1 MKKII
6 NIDRKPIMVDT
17 ETAFV
22 TSIDRSTRGIDDVYV
37 IPEDAH
43 IEWRSRMFPDK
54 TIEADVKKDDILVTF
69 YDKDLGTDFVIC
81 VMSGNFVQR
90 GNTSIID
97 KWTKAKM
104 ALANGVDLVIEL
116 PTVYSVSSAEN
127 FAEGAIKLLDSLK
140 IVDTISFGIEAK
152 DIASLNNIA
161 NVFYMEPKEYTNI
174 LNHELKKGISFPK
187 ARENAVMMYL
197 NDIKQYANILTGANN
212 ILAIEY
218 LKAIKKL
225 KSKLNP
231 IGIRREKVLY
241 NDEIIIDD
249 FASATAIRKMIATGQ
264 FEEIQKVMPKS
275 SYALLADELRR
286 GHYVLDLSKFQKEI
300 IYNLRKMKVGDIA
313 QLADVSEGLENA
325 IKNAA
330 NSCNNVVDF
339 VNIVKCKRYTQT
351 RIQRILIYALLGIT
365 SEKMMTSKKTTPY
378 ARILGFNEKG
388 KKLISQIVKHNK
400 RAQIVTSVK
409 KYMDES
415 KNKALKEML
424 ETDIFATNV
433 YTLGY
438 ESDSW
443 SNLDY
448 TNKIIT
454 M

>member
-1 MKKII
+1 MSKVLGIIAEYNPFHNGHLYHIKKSIE
-6 NIDRKPIMVDT
+6 
-17 ETAFV
+17 ETGA
-22 TSIDRSTRGIDDVYV
+22 SS
-37 IPEDAH
+37 
-43 IEWRSRMFPDK
+43 
-54 TIEADVKKDDILVTF
+54 
-69 YDKDLGTDFVIC
+69 VIC

-90 GNTSIID
+90 GNTSIVD
-97 KWTKAKM
+97 KWTKTKM
-104 ALANGVDLVIEL
+104 ALANGVDLVLEL
-116 PTVYSVSSAEN
+116 PTIYSVSSAEN
-127 FAEGAIKLLDSLK
+127 FAEGAIRLLDSLK
-140 IVDTISFGIEAK
+140 IVDTISFGMEAK

-161 NVFYMEPKEYTNI
+161 NVLYTEPKEYTTI
-174 LNHELKKGISFPK
+174 LEHELRKGVSFPK

-197 NDIKQYANILTGANN
+197 NDIKQYANILTGSNN

-264 FEEIQKVMPKS
+264 FSDIQKVMPKS
-275 SYALLADELRR
+275 SYALLADELRK

-300 IYNLRKMKVGDIA
+300 IYNLRKMSVEEIA
-313 QLADVSEGLENA
+313 QLVDVSEGLENA

-330 NSCNNVVDF
+330 NSSNNLVDF
-339 VNIVKCKRYTQT
+339 VNIVKSKRYTQT

-365 SEKMMTSKKTTPY
+365 NSKMLAFKKAVPY
-378 ARILGFNEKG
+378 ARVLGFNENG
-388 KKLISQIVKHNK
+388 KQLISHIAKKNK
-400 RAQIVTSVK
+400 KVQIVTSVK

-415 KNKALKEML
+415 KNKVLKEML
-424 ETDIFATNV
+424 ETDILATNV

-438 ESDSW
+438 EKDSW

-448 TNKIIT
+448 TNKLVT